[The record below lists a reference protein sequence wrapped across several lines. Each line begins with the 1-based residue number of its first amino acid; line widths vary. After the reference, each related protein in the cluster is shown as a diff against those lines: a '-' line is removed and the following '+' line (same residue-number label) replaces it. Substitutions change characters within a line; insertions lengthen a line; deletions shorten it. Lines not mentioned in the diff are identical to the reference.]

1 MGYRTSR
8 SGQVVGFVPA
18 LDRLEVREISARF
31 LSQDERIEIADL
43 HCTGVSVREIARR
56 LGRSPSSISRELRRN
71 ARSANCYRPF
81 EAHRRATA
89 RRACRHRRRID
100 ANVELRGVIGELL
113 SQRWS
118 PQQISR
124 HLRQRFPDDPA
135 MWLCHESIAEHGFD
149 GVAADLLWCGPDGAA
164 VAWVER

>member
-1 MGYRTSR
+1 MR
-8 SGQVVGFVPA
+8 P
-18 LDRLEVREISARF
+18 L
-31 LSQDERIEIADL
+31 DERVAIAVGSTPM
-43 HCTGVSVREIARR
+43 C
-56 LGRSPSSISRELRRN
+56 ELRR
-71 ARSANCYRPF
+71 
-81 EAHRRATA
+81 
-89 RRACRHRRRID
+89 
-100 ANVELRGVIGELL
+100 VIGELL